1 MKKITLIVSLCFLA
15 FATETKANDDFS
27 YDLNEINSELT
38 ELNQVE
44 DIILENNNKSI
55 VYLNQEISENLSYG
69 TKFIECNKTAF
80 PMQQHFSFE
89 EMDWGAF
96 AWGFCCCP
104 IGFFTV
110 GINKEKDSSQKAS
123 FWIGAGVSTLI
134 SIISNVITLAAGGGA
149 SAI

>member
-1 MKKITLIVSLCFLA
+1 MLQRL
-15 FATETKANDDFS
+15 ANDDFS

-38 ELNQVE
+38 ELNQIE

-80 PMQQHFSFE
+80 PMQHFSFE

-96 AWGFCCCP
+96 AWGFVVAQLV
-104 IGFFTV
+104 FFTV
-110 GINKEKDSSQKAS
+110 GINKEKDSSQKAFLDRS
-123 FWIGAGVSTLI
+123 WSQYTHQYNIKCDNLGSRRRCKCYIV
-134 SIISNVITLAAGGGA
+134 
-149 SAI
+149 